1 MLSVQNR
8 ETWALSQAN
17 PKTKPIFHQTAPVCH
32 KKRSLLSQTR
42 RRFFSKN
49 EACLSQ
55 KPSLFF
61 QKRIS
66 PKSVTDF
73 PKVGDRFPQN
83 RRQISSKSVADF
95 PKIDDGFPLSL
106 WRISSKSVADFPQKP
121 IQFPKPNQFIA
132 QNRGQFFCSNKASLS
147 LKRIFCCCFNLG

>member
-95 PKIDDGFPLSL
+95 PKIDDGFPQSL

-121 IQFPKPNQFIA
+121 IQFS
-132 QNRGQFFCSNKASLS
+132 QNRINLLPKTGASFFARTKPV
-147 LKRIFCCCFNLG
+147 FP